1 MRKRY
6 LSILVFALVAASAAP
21 AIAGKIS
28 FGANLGILMSNV
40 TGTPEGWEGA
50 KSYRT
55 TATGGVYLNYALSE
69 SFSLQPEIV
78 YASKGFAGN
87 IYEDEWFDI
96 DATASFDYI
105 EIPVLARYSFM
116 PGKKF
121 RPCVLAGASLSYC
134 MASELEVSQWPASVT
149 VDISSLTHT
158 TDFGLILG
166 GGFGYEV
173 GKGTLTFDIRYQ
185 NCFTNVVTSGDF
197 EIDGSVQTINVDD
210 FKNYGF
216 AFLVGYRI

>member
-1 MRKRY
+1 MRKRH
-6 LSILVFALVAASAAP
+6 LSILVFALVASSAAP

-28 FGANLGILMSNV
+28 FGANLGILTSNV
-40 TGTPEGWEGA
+40 TGTPEGWEDA

-55 TATGGVYLNYALSE
+55 TATGGVYLNYAYNE

-78 YASKGFAGN
+78 YASKGFVGN

-116 PGKKF
+116 PGGKF
-121 RPCVLAGASLSYC
+121 RPCVFAGASLSYC

-149 VDISSLTHT
+149 VDISSITHT

-197 EIDGSVQTINVDD
+197 EINGSVQTIDVDD